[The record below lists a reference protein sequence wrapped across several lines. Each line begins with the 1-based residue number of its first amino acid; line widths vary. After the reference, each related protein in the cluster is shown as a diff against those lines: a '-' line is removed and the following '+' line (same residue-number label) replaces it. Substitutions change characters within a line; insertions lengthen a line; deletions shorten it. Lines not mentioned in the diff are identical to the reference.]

1 MVGVRGL
8 VQSTVGKKV
17 IMAVTG
23 LVMVAFVIGHVLGN
37 LLVFRG
43 AAALNGYAATLKS
56 TGGLLWLVRFVLLAS
71 VLLHVWSAI
80 GLTRADL
87 AARPVGYHRKKPQV
101 ATIASRT
108 IRVGGVLLAVFIV
121 FHLLHFTTGTL
132 QPAPFSEHDVYAN
145 MMGSFAVPWV
155 AGFYV
160 VAMMALGFHLYHG
173 VWSSFRSLGLNRPSS
188 NPLHRRLALVVS
200 VLVWA
205 GFTAI
210 PVAIFAGWGR

>member
-1 MVGVRGL
+1 MVGVQGL
-8 VQSTVGKKV
+8 MRSTVGKKA

-43 AAALNGYAATLKS
+43 EHAINSYAATLKGL
-56 TGGLLWLVRFVLLAS
+56 GGALWLARGVLLAS
-71 VLLHVWSAI
+71 VALHVWSAVS
-80 GLTRADL
+80 LTRADL
-87 AARPVGYHRKKPQV
+87 AARPVAYGKKQPQV

-108 IRVGGVLLAVFIV
+108 IRVGGVVLALFIV
-121 FHLLHFTTGTL
+121 FHLLHFTTGTI
-132 QPAPFSEHDVYAN
+132 QPAEFSEHDVYAN

-155 AGFYV
+155 AGLYV
-160 VAMMALGFHLYHG
+160 VAMAALGLHLYHG
-173 VWSSFRSLGLNRPSS
+173 VWSSLRSLGLSRPSGD
-188 NPLHRRLALVVS
+188 PLSRPVAAAVAA
-200 VLVWA
+200 LVWA